1 MLSAL
6 PTDLH
11 LLILE
16 HDEEKKRL
24 KEENERL
31 KVQVKM
37 IQLIIIGPQRVFGPV
52 GGTGGP
58 QYDAGDLDILP
69 SEMYR
74 YYQTFGV
81 VELKQLLLSLGLPF
95 QGTTKRVL
103 IKRLIAYYLD

>member
-1 MLSAL
+1 MLSDL

-16 HDEEKKRL
+16 HDEDKKRL

-31 KVQVKM
+31 KVQLKM
-37 IQLIIIGPQRVFGPV
+37 TQLILFGPKRESHV
-52 GGTGGP
+52 WGGSGFAP
-58 QYDAGDLDILP
+58 IPELEILP

-74 YYQTFGV
+74 YYRTFGV
-81 VELKQLLLSLGLPF
+81 IELQQLLLSLGLPF
-95 QGTTKRVL
+95 RGTTKQKL

>member
-1 MLSAL
+1 MLSDL

-31 KVQVKM
+31 KAQVKM
-37 IQLIIIGPQRVFGPV
+37 TQLILLGPDRIGWGRRPEVCEV
-52 GGTGGP
+52 
-58 QYDAGDLDILP
+58 LP

-74 YYQTFGV
+74 YYGTFGIV
-81 VELKQLLLSLGLPF
+81 QLKDHVRSLGLS
-95 QGTTKRVL
+95 GYGNSKRVL